1 MKITKIIKNGTF
13 TKYEY
18 DSGAVITEFSDMII
32 YYYNGD
38 RIVLDRHLNIFTH
51 ENNKKMGVLNIPD
64 FTEAEEDEL
73 FQYSLL
79 YAEWEEL
86 LCIQKIIRR
95 LIKDI

>member
-1 MKITKIIKNGTF
+1 MKITKIIKNCTF

-18 DSGAVITEFSDMII
+18 DTGAVITEFSDMII
-32 YYYNGD
+32 YYYNGN

-51 ENNKKMGVLNIPD
+51 ENNKKKGVLNIPD

-86 LCIQKIIRR
+86 LSIHKIIRR
-95 LIKDI
+95 LIKDF